1 MPKQISLQQPLKL
14 FVANIHLPKTSWKAE
29 DIQLHTFDSVTIQ

>member
-14 FVANIHLPKTSWKAE
+14 FVADVCYSMLILSSAAVGW
-29 DIQLHTFDSVTIQ
+29 